1 MFPVSSAVNSQS
13 GDYSEQTGTLKWFFI
28 QAAGMSVAIMPHHWG
43 GGRRLEYFNVPK
55 H

>member
-28 QAAGMSVAIMPHHWG
+28 EAAGMSVAIMRQPLGWLAHIG
-43 GGRRLEYFNVPK
+43 LFQFA
-55 H
+55 